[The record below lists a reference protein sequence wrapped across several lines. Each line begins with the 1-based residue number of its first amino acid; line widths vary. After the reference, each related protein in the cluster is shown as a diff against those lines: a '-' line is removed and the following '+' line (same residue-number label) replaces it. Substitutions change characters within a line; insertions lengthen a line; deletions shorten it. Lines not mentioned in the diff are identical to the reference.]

1 MGSDCGGP
9 GHPESERL
17 FLLLPNPMIGYM
29 NALPAVAVRGT
40 ALLVSWPPCEL
51 GKSGP
56 VPLLRACRGVIHHHY
71 PPPHTLCL
79 CGLVGGGLYGEGGP
93 CACCGAWQGVA
104 GCAWGRSWPG

>member
-17 FLLLPNPMIGYM
+17 FLLFPNPMIGYM
-29 NALPAVAVRGT
+29 KALPTWPCVRGT

-56 VPLLRACRGVIHHHY
+56 VPLLRVCRGVIHHHY
-71 PPPHTLCL
+71 PPPHTLRL
-79 CGLVGGGLYGEGGP
+79 CGLVGGGLYGEGVLVHVVEP
-93 CACCGAWQGVA
+93 
-104 GCAWGRSWPG
+104 GRV